1 MANTIKTLSDGDITR
16 EALRIL
22 KNENSTISAVNRQY
36 DDRFAVTGAKNG
48 GTLQIRMPNRYT
60 VGSSRTVT
68 PADTMEPTVALTVGT
83 QKNVA
88 VQFYSSELTL
98 SLDDFSSRI
107 LKPAMSVLAS
117 DIAAS
122 VGTACASAFTNYVGS
137 PGTTPSTFLTFGQ
150 AGERLDWQTA
160 PRDGNR
166 SMILNPTAMTA
177 SADGLKGLF
186 APAGAIGSQYTSGMV
201 DKVTGFNFMMD
212 QSLPTITHGAGASY
226 QTNGAPPLVS
236 GTATLAV
243 DTGTGALSAG
253 QQFTIAGIY
262 EVNPDTKASTGILKV
277 FTVGTAYA
285 GGNGNI
291 TLSQTIYTSGAYQ
304 NVSAALPDNTALTL
318 IGSAST
324 GYVRNLAF
332 HRDAVVLATA
342 DLELPRGVDMASRA
356 TMDGLSLRF
365 VRGYDTT
372 TDNFI
377 GRFDILYGI
386 KVVRPEWGVVVYG

>member
-1 MANTIKTLSDGDITR
+1 MANTIKTLSAGDITR
-16 EALRIL
+16 EALRIF
-22 KNENSTISAVNRQY
+22 KNQNSIISAVNRQY
-36 DDRFAVTGAKNG
+36 DDRFGATGAKNG
-48 GTLQIRMPNRYT
+48 GTLNVRLPNRYT
-60 VGSSRTVT
+60 VGTGKTVT
-68 PADTMEPTVALTVGT
+68 PQDTVEQTTALVVGT
-83 QKNVA
+83 QKHVP
-88 VQFYSSELTL
+88 VQFYSEELTL
-98 SLDDFSSRI
+98 SLDDFSQRI
-107 LKPAMSVLAS
+107 LQPAMSVLAS
-117 DIAAS
+117 TVAADI
-122 VGTACASAFTNYVGS
+122 GTAQAQAFTNYVGS

-166 SMILNPTAMTA
+166 HMVLNPTAMTA

-186 APAGAIGSQYTSGMV
+186 APAGALGSQYTSGMV
-201 DKVTGFNFMMD
+201 DRVTGFNFMMD
-212 QSLPTITHGAGASY
+212 QSLPTVTHGAGASY
-226 QTNGAPPLVS
+226 QTNGAPPLTS

-332 HRDAVVLATA
+332 HRDSTILATA
-342 DLELPRGVDMASRA
+342 DLEMPKNMDMASRVSI
-356 TMDGLSLRF
+356 DGLSMRF
-365 VRGYDTT
+365 IRGFDVT

-377 GRFDILYGI
+377 SRIDILYGI
-386 KVVRPEWGVVVYG
+386 KVARPEWGCVVYG